1 MVHAVAVRRRTPALT
16 ALAPRL
22 ALGLAL
28 ALAVA
33 ACSHDGRTL
42 APTLPGQTT
51 TTTRPPTLDDSASD
65 AFTLVT
71 DAVED
76 GGELPARF
84 TCYGAGT
91 SPPLKW
97 SGVPTGTVSLAIIV
111 RDRDADGYV
120 HWDLTGIDPTLQG
133 FGEGGIPEG
142 VVEQVNQTG
151 TIGWKPPCPPDGGT
165 RHIYD
170 ISIHALQSRI
180 EIDPGLPA
188 DEAASQIERASAAKA
203 GISLTV
209 TPPASGVGSTEA

>member
-1 MVHAVAVRRRTPALT
+1 MVHAVAVRRRTPVLT
-16 ALAPRL
+16 ALPL
-22 ALGLAL
+22 ALLLAL
-28 ALAVA
+28 TTA

-51 TTTRPPTLDDSASD
+51 PTTTPPTLDAADASTQ
-65 AFTLVT
+65 FTLVT

-84 TCYGAGT
+84 TCFGAGT
-91 SPPLKW
+91 SPPLRW
-97 SGVPTGTVSLAIIV
+97 SAVPVGTVSLAIIV

-120 HWDLTGIDPTLQG
+120 HWDLTNIDPSLQG

-151 TIGWKPPCPPDGGT
+151 TVGWRPPCPPSGGG

-170 ISIHALQSRI
+170 ISIHALQSAVD
-180 EIDPGLPA
+180 IDPGLPA
-188 DEAASQIERASAAKA
+188 GEAADVIERASAAKA

-209 TPPASGVGSTEA
+209 TPPASGVGSTEP